1 MTQVRYPA
9 TPLKIGVMVL
19 TIVLFAAM
27 LLVSDPVTAA
37 FLCFSSLIT
46 AMLHFNVFESTAD
59 AHSLNRIDLGIQVA
73 YLVASIIKAFI
84 LGSAS

>member
-9 TPLKIGVMVL
+9 TPLKVGVMLL
-19 TIVLFAAM
+19 TIAMLVAM
-27 LLVSDPVTAA
+27 LLVSDPIIAA

-59 AHSLNRIDLGIQVA
+59 GHLLNRVDLGIQVT
-73 YLVASIIKAFI
+73 YLVLAIIKAFAM
-84 LGSAS
+84 GGG